1 MFWVSNYLL
10 LSIKPRSNRLLWI
23 FIDPQASWLCRK
35 REKMSEIPR
44 EILSVGD
51 LNRAI
56 ASSLEE
62 RFDTVWV
69 SGEISNFKA
78 YDSGHWY
85 FSLKDEEGQIR
96 CVMFRGR
103 NGQVGFMPQSGDLVE
118 VAANLGFYVPRGDIQ
133 LTVQSMRRAG
143 MGGLYEAFLKLK
155 AKLAKEGLF
164 DAERKREIPTHPRAI
179 GIITSPQAA
188 ALKDVLSTLDR
199 RAPHIPI
206 VIYPTLVQGPDAPAG
221 IISALKAA
229 EKENAVDVILLVRGG
244 GSIEDLWAF
253 NDEKLAYAIAA
264 SPIPIVSGVG
274 HETDVTIA
282 DFVADLR
289 APTPTGAAELAAP
302 RRDQMLQELDAIMQ
316 ALLQRVS
323 QRVEREAQTLD
334 QLALRLSH
342 ALPNPDRMREQISN
356 WQKQL
361 NQAWLVRVEN
371 WKRNQTH
378 YQSQLEMLN
387 PQRTLERGYAV
398 ILSGKGKSREEQV
411 MQAVRNPNELNTE
424 GVFEVRL
431 AEGRADVQFEK
442 VDSQQSS

>member
-1 MFWVSNYLL
+1 M
-10 LSIKPRSNRLLWI
+10 P
-23 FIDPQASWLCRK
+23 
-35 REKMSEIPR
+35 EIPR

-62 RFDTVWV
+62 SFDTVLV

-143 MGGLYEAFLKLK
+143 VGGLYEAFLKLK

-164 DAERKREIPTHPRAI
+164 DQERKREIPTHPRVI
-179 GIITSPQAA
+179 GIVTSLQAA
-188 ALKDVLSTLDR
+188 ALKDVLSTLAR

-221 IISALKAA
+221 IIAALQAA
-229 EKENAVDVILLVRGG
+229 AKELEKGKSEVDVILLVRGG

-253 NDEKLAYAIAA
+253 NDEKLAYAIAQ
-264 SPIPIVSGVG
+264 SPIPVVSGVG
-274 HETDVTIA
+274 HEADVTIA

-302 RRDQMLQELDAIMQ
+302 KRDQMLQELDAIAQ
-316 ALLQRVS
+316 ALRQRVS

-342 ALPNPDRMREQISN
+342 ALPNPDRMREQIGN
-356 WQKQL
+356 WQQRL
-361 NQAWLVRVEN
+361 NQAWRVRVEN
-371 WKRNQTH
+371 WQRNQGH
-378 YQSQLEMLN
+378 LQSQLEMLN

-398 ILSGKGKSREEQV
+398 ILSQAEEKLK
-411 MQAVRNPNELNTE
+411 AVRNPEELKANASYQ
-424 GVFEVRL
+424 VRL
-431 AEGRADVQFEK
+431 AEGEAQIELSAVK
-442 VDSQQSS
+442 PS

>member
-1 MFWVSNYLL
+1 
-10 LSIKPRSNRLLWI
+10 
-23 FIDPQASWLCRK
+23 
-35 REKMSEIPR
+35 MSEIPR
-44 EILSVGD
+44 EILSVGA

-56 ASSLEE
+56 AQSLED

-118 VAANLGFYVPRGDIQ
+118 VSANLAIYIPRGDVQ
-133 LTVQSMRRAG
+133 LTIQTLRRAG

-164 DAERKREIPTHPRAI
+164 DEERKREIPTHPRSI

-188 ALKDVLSTLDR
+188 ALKDVLSTLAR

-206 VIYPTLVQGPDAPAG
+206 VIYPTLVQGPDAPSG
-221 IISALKAA
+221 IIAALKAA
-229 EKENAVDVILLVRGG
+229 NQESADNAVDVILLVRGG

-253 NDEKLAYAIAA
+253 NDEQLAYAI
-264 SPIPIVSGVG
+264 SQSHTPVVSGVG
-274 HETDVTIA
+274 HETDFTIA

-302 RRDQMLQELDAIMQ
+302 RKDQLLQELEAIKQ
-316 ALLQRVS
+316 ALLQRVN

-342 ALPNPDRMREQISN
+342 ALPNPDRMREQINS
-356 WQKQL
+356 WQQRL
-361 NQAWLVRVEN
+361 SQVWLVRMEN
-371 WKRNQTH
+371 WKRNQSH
-378 YQSQLEMLN
+378 YQMQLEMLN

-398 ILSGKGKSREEQV
+398 ILSKEENQLH
-411 MQAVRNPNELNTE
+411 AVRKPNELNTAYRYE
-424 GVFEVRL
+424 IHL
-431 AEGRADVQFEK
+431 AEGQAEVHFAK
-442 VDSQQSS
+442 VDQIESK

>member
-1 MFWVSNYLL
+1 
-10 LSIKPRSNRLLWI
+10 
-23 FIDPQASWLCRK
+23 
-35 REKMSEIPR
+35 MSESSR
-44 EILSVGD
+44 EIISVGD

-56 ASSLEE
+56 AASLED

-118 VAANLGFYVPRGDIQ
+118 VSANLGMYVPRGDIQ
-133 LTVQSMRRAG
+133 LTVQTLRRAG

-164 DAERKREIPTHPRAI
+164 DEDRKREIPTHPRSI

-188 ALKDVLSTLDR
+188 ALKDVLSTLAR

-253 NDEKLAYAIAA
+253 NDEKLAYAIAQ
-264 SPIPIVSGVG
+264 SPIPVVSGVG
-274 HETDVTIA
+274 HETDFTIA
-282 DFVADLR
+282 DFVSDLR

-302 RRDQMLQELDAIMQ
+302 RKDQLLQELDAIMQ
-316 ALLQRVS
+316 ALLQRIN

-342 ALPNPDRMREQISN
+342 ALPNPDRMREQITS
-356 WQKQL
+356 WQLRL
-361 NQAWLVRVEN
+361 NQAWSVRMEN
-371 WKRNQTH
+371 WKRNQSH

-398 ILSGKGKSREEQV
+398 ILNKEDDQL
-411 MQAVRNPNELNTE
+411 QAVRKPSELNTQNTYQ
-424 GVFEVRL
+424 VRL
-431 AEGRADVQFEK
+431 AEGQVEVKLSDVK
-442 VDSQQSS
+442 

>member
-1 MFWVSNYLL
+1 
-10 LSIKPRSNRLLWI
+10 
-23 FIDPQASWLCRK
+23 
-35 REKMSEIPR
+35 MSEISR
-44 EILSVGD
+44 EVLTVGD

-56 ASSLEE
+56 AASLEE
-62 RFDTVWV
+62 RFDTVLV

-85 FSLKDEEGQIR
+85 FSLKDEEGQIK

-118 VAANLGFYVPRGDIQ
+118 VSANLGMYVPRGDIQ
-133 LTVQSMRRAG
+133 LTIQSLRRAG

-164 DAERKREIPTHPRAI
+164 DVERKREIPSHPRSI

-188 ALKDVLSTLDR
+188 ALKDVLSTLAR

-229 EKENAVDVILLVRGG
+229 EKEKAVDVILLVRGG

-253 NDEKLAYAIAA
+253 NDEQLAYAIAQ
-264 SPIPIVSGVG
+264 SSIPIVSGVG

-282 DFVADLR
+282 DFVSDLR

-302 RRDQMLQELDAIMQ
+302 RKDQMLQELEAIKQ
-316 ALLQRVS
+316 AMLQRVR

-342 ALPNPDRMREQISN
+342 ALPNPERMREQITN
-356 WQKQL
+356 WQL
-361 NQAWLVRVEN
+361 RLGQAWSVRMDS
-371 WKRNQTH
+371 WKRNQVH
-378 YQSQLEMLN
+378 FQSQLEMLN

-398 ILSGKGKSREEQV
+398 ILNVAEGLH
-411 MQAVRNPNELNTE
+411 AVREPGELTIGPE
-424 GVFEVRL
+424 YEIRL
-431 AEGRADVQFEK
+431 AKGNANVKLGEVKNQE
-442 VDSQQSS
+442 

>member
-1 MFWVSNYLL
+1 
-10 LSIKPRSNRLLWI
+10 
-23 FIDPQASWLCRK
+23 
-35 REKMSEIPR
+35 MSEISR

-56 ASSLEE
+56 AQSLEE

-103 NGQVGFMPQSGDLVE
+103 NGQVDFIPQSGDLVE
-118 VAANLGFYVPRGDIQ
+118 VSASLGMYVPRGDVQ
-133 LTVQSMRRAG
+133 LTIQTLRRAG
-143 MGGLYEAFLKLK
+143 MGGLYEAFIKLK

-164 DAERKREIPTHPRAI
+164 DNDRKHEIPTHPRSI

-188 ALKDVLSTLDR
+188 ALKDVLSTLAR
-199 RAPHIPI
+199 RAPHIPV
-206 VIYPTLVQGPDAPAG
+206 VIYPTLVQGPDAPPG
-221 IISALKAA
+221 IIYALKAA
-229 EKENAVDVILLVRGG
+229 AKENAVDVILLVRGG
-244 GSIEDLWAF
+244 GSLEDLWAF
-253 NDEKLAYAIAA
+253 NDEQLAYAIAN
-264 SPIPIVSGVG
+264 SKIPVISGVG
-274 HETDVTIA
+274 HETDFTIT

-316 ALLQRVS
+316 ALLQRIN
-323 QRVEREAQTLD
+323 QRIEREAQTLD

-342 ALPNPDRMREQISN
+342 ALPNPDRMREQIITL
-356 WQKQL
+356 QKRL
-361 NQAWLVRVEN
+361 NQAWSVRIEN
-371 WKRNQTH
+371 WKRNHSH
-378 YQSQLEMLN
+378 YQLQLEMLN

-398 ILSGKGKSREEQV
+398 ILSEENKSLF
-411 MQAVRNPNELNTE
+411 ALRNPNELHVHQNYQ
-424 GVFEVRL
+424 VRL
-431 AEGRADVQFEK
+431 AEGRAVIE
-442 VDSQQSS
+442 VSRVEAEL

>member
-1 MFWVSNYLL
+1 
-10 LSIKPRSNRLLWI
+10 
-23 FIDPQASWLCRK
+23 
-35 REKMSEIPR
+35 MSEISR

-56 ASSLEE
+56 AASLEA

-118 VAANLGFYVPRGDIQ
+118 VSASLGMYVPRGDIQ
-133 LTVQSMRRAG
+133 LTIQTLRRAG

-164 DAERKREIPTHPRAI
+164 DEERKREIPFHPRSI

-188 ALKDVLSTLDR
+188 ALKDVLSTLVR

-206 VIYPTLVQGPDAPAG
+206 VIYPTLVQGPDAPSG
-221 IISALKAA
+221 IIAALKAA
-229 EKENAVDVILLVRGG
+229 EKEHAVDVILLVRGG

-253 NDEKLAYAIAA
+253 NDEQLAYAIAQ
-264 SPIPIVSGVG
+264 SPIPVVSGVG
-274 HETDVTIA
+274 HETDFTIA

-302 RRDQMLQELDAIMQ
+302 RKDQMLQELEAIKQ
-316 ALLQRVS
+316 ALLQRVI

-342 ALPNPDRMREQISN
+342 ALPNPDRMREQITS
-356 WQKQL
+356 WQQRL
-361 NQAWLVRVEN
+361 NQAWLVRMEN
-371 WKRNQTH
+371 WKRNQSH
-378 YQSQLEMLN
+378 YQLQLEMLN

-398 ILSGKGKSREEQV
+398 ILSKQENELH
-411 MQAVRNPNELNTE
+411 AVRKPNELNTE
-424 GVFEVRL
+424 NIFQVRL
-431 AEGRADVQFEK
+431 AEGQAEVQFSE
-442 VDSQQSS
+442 VDTK

>member
-1 MFWVSNYLL
+1 
-10 LSIKPRSNRLLWI
+10 
-23 FIDPQASWLCRK
+23 
-35 REKMSEIPR
+35 MSEISR

-56 ASSLEE
+56 AASLEE
-62 RFDTVWV
+62 RFDSVWV

-118 VAANLGFYVPRGDIQ
+118 VSANLGLYVPRGDIQ
-133 LTVQSMRRAG
+133 LTIQTLRRAG

-164 DAERKREIPTHPRAI
+164 DAERKREIPTHPRSI

-188 ALKDVLSTLDR
+188 ALKDVLSTLAR

-229 EKENAVDVILLVRGG
+229 EKEKAVDVILLVRGG

-253 NDEKLAYAIAA
+253 NDEKLAYAIAE
-264 SPIPIVSGVG
+264 SSIPIVSGVG

-302 RRDQMLQELDAIMQ
+302 RRDQMLQELGAIMQ
-316 ALLQRVS
+316 ALLQRVN
-323 QRVEREAQTLD
+323 QRIEREAQTLD

-342 ALPNPDRMREQISN
+342 ALPNPDRMREQIYG
-356 WQKQL
+356 WQQRL
-361 NQAWLVRVEN
+361 NQAWTVRVQS
-371 WKRNQTH
+371 WQRNQTH
-378 YQSQLEMLN
+378 YQLQLEMLN

-398 ILSGKGKSREEQV
+398 ILSKNEQA
-411 MQAVRNPNELNTE
+411 MQAVRDSTQLNTE
-424 GVFEVRL
+424 AVYQVRL
-431 AEGRADVQFEK
+431 AKGQAVVQFAK
-442 VDSQQSS
+442 VSLEP

>member
-1 MFWVSNYLL
+1 
-10 LSIKPRSNRLLWI
+10 
-23 FIDPQASWLCRK
+23 
-35 REKMSEIPR
+35 MSEISR

-56 ASSLEE
+56 AASLEA

-103 NGQVGFMPQSGDLVE
+103 NSQVGFMPQSGDLVE
-118 VAANLGFYVPRGDIQ
+118 VSASLGMYVPRGDIQ
-133 LTVQSMRRAG
+133 LTIQTLRRAG

-164 DAERKREIPTHPRAI
+164 DEERKREIPFHPRSI

-188 ALKDVLSTLDR
+188 ALKDVLSTLAR

-206 VIYPTLVQGPDAPAG
+206 VIYPTLVQGPDAPSG
-221 IISALKAA
+221 IIAALKAA

-253 NDEKLAYAIAA
+253 NDEQLAYAIAQ
-264 SPIPIVSGVG
+264 SPIPVVSGVG
-274 HETDVTIA
+274 HETDFTIA

-302 RRDQMLQELDAIMQ
+302 RKDQMLQELEAIKQ
-316 ALLQRVS
+316 ALLQRVI

-342 ALPNPDRMREQISN
+342 ALPNPDRMREQITS
-356 WQKQL
+356 WQQRL
-361 NQAWLVRVEN
+361 NQAWLVRMEN
-371 WKRNQTH
+371 WKRNQSH
-378 YQSQLEMLN
+378 YQLQLEMLN

-398 ILSGKGKSREEQV
+398 ILSKQENELH
-411 MQAVRNPNELNTE
+411 AVRKPNELNTE
-424 GVFEVRL
+424 NVFQVRL
-431 AEGRADVQFEK
+431 AEGQAEVQFSDVNSK
-442 VDSQQSS
+442 

>member
-1 MFWVSNYLL
+1 
-10 LSIKPRSNRLLWI
+10 
-23 FIDPQASWLCRK
+23 
-35 REKMSEIPR
+35 MSEISR

-118 VAANLGFYVPRGDIQ
+118 VSAQLGMYVPRGDIQ
-133 LTVQSMRRAG
+133 LTIQTLRRAG

-164 DAERKREIPTHPRAI
+164 DAETKREIPTHPRSI

-188 ALKDVLSTLDR
+188 ALKDVLSTLAR

-221 IISALKAA
+221 IISAIKAA

-253 NDEKLAYAIAA
+253 NDEKLAYAIAQ

-334 QLALRLSH
+334 QLALRLGH
-342 ALPNPDRMREQISN
+342 ALPNPDRMREQIAS
-356 WQKQL
+356 WQQRL
-361 NQAWLVRVEN
+361 NQAWGVRVEN
-371 WKRNQTH
+371 WKRNQGH
-378 YQSQLEMLN
+378 YQAQLEMLN

-398 ILSGKGKSREEQV
+398 ILSKEEQA
-411 MQAVRNPNELNTE
+411 MHAVRNPKELNTKE
-424 GVFEVRL
+424 VFQVQL
-431 AEGRADVQFEK
+431 AEGQVEVEFANIK
-442 VDSQQSS
+442 

>member
-1 MFWVSNYLL
+1 
-10 LSIKPRSNRLLWI
+10 
-23 FIDPQASWLCRK
+23 
-35 REKMSEIPR
+35 MSEISR

-56 ASSLEE
+56 AASLEE
-62 RFDTVWV
+62 RFDAVLV

-103 NGQVGFMPQSGDLVE
+103 NSQVGFMPQSGDLVE
-118 VAANLGFYVPRGDIQ
+118 VSANLGMYVPRGDIQ
-133 LTVQSMRRAG
+133 LTIQTLRRAG

-164 DAERKREIPTHPRAI
+164 DLDRKRDIPTHPRSI

-188 ALKDVLSTLDR
+188 ALKDVLSTLAR

-253 NDEKLAYAIAA
+253 NDEKLAYAISQ

-289 APTPTGAAELAAP
+289 APTPTGAAELVAP

-316 ALLQRVS
+316 ALLQRVN

-342 ALPNPDRMREQISN
+342 ALPNPDRMREQITS
-356 WQKQL
+356 WQQRL
-361 NQAWLVRVEN
+361 TQAWLVRVES
-371 WKRNQTH
+371 WKRNQSH
-378 YQSQLEMLN
+378 YRSQLEMLN

-398 ILSGKGKSREEQV
+398 ILTEDKAS
-411 MQAVRNPNELNTE
+411 MQAIRSPKELNSE
-424 GVFEVRL
+424 GVFQIRL
-431 AEGRADVQFEK
+431 AEGQAQVQFAE
-442 VDSQQSS
+442 VVREP

>member
-1 MFWVSNYLL
+1 
-10 LSIKPRSNRLLWI
+10 
-23 FIDPQASWLCRK
+23 
-35 REKMSEIPR
+35 MSEISR

-56 ASSLEE
+56 AASLED

-103 NGQVGFMPQSGDLVE
+103 NAQVGFMPQSGDLVE
-118 VAANLGFYVPRGDIQ
+118 VSASLGMYVPRGDIQ
-133 LTVQSMRRAG
+133 LTIQTLRRAG

-164 DAERKREIPTHPRAI
+164 DEDRKREIPSHPRSI

-188 ALKDVLSTLDR
+188 ALKDVLSTLAR

-229 EKENAVDVILLVRGG
+229 NKEKAVDVILLVRGG

-253 NDEKLAYAIAA
+253 NDEQLAYAIAD
-264 SPIPIVSGVG
+264 SSIPVVSGVG
-274 HETDVTIA
+274 HETDFTIT

-316 ALLQRVS
+316 ALLQRIN

-342 ALPNPDRMREQISN
+342 ALPNPDRMREQIQG
-356 WQKQL
+356 WRQRL
-361 NQAWLVRVEN
+361 NQAWAVRIEG

-398 ILSGKGKSREEQV
+398 ILSKEKDQLH
-411 MQAVRNPNELNTE
+411 AVRDPNELMIE
-424 GVFEVRL
+424 ADYEIHL
-431 AEGRADVQFEK
+431 ANGISEVQFAK
-442 VDSQQSS
+442 VKSNS

>member
-1 MFWVSNYLL
+1 
-10 LSIKPRSNRLLWI
+10 
-23 FIDPQASWLCRK
+23 
-35 REKMSEIPR
+35 MSEISR

-56 ASSLEE
+56 AASLED

-118 VAANLGFYVPRGDIQ
+118 VSASLGMYVPRGDIQ
-133 LTVQSMRRAG
+133 LTIQTLRRAG

-155 AKLAKEGLF
+155 AKLTKEGLF
-164 DAERKREIPTHPRAI
+164 DEDRKRDIPTHPRSI

-188 ALKDVLSTLDR
+188 ALKDVLSTLAR

-221 IISALKAA
+221 MIAALKAA
-229 EKENAVDVILLVRGG
+229 EKEHAVDVILLVRGG

-253 NDEKLAYAIAA
+253 NDEQLAYAIAS
-264 SPIPIVSGVG
+264 SPIPVVSGVG
-274 HETDVTIA
+274 HETDFTIA

-316 ALLQRVS
+316 ALLQRIN

-342 ALPNPDRMREQISN
+342 ALPNPDRMREQIAS
-356 WQKQL
+356 WQQRL
-361 NQAWLVRVEN
+361 NQAWAVRMDN
-371 WKRNQTH
+371 WKRNQVH

-387 PQRTLERGYAV
+387 PQRTLERGYSV
-398 ILSGKGKSREEQV
+398 ILSREDNQLR
-411 MQAVRNPNELNTE
+411 AVRGPGELSTE
-424 GVFEVRL
+424 TVFQIQMADGEAEVRL
-431 AEGRADVQFEK
+431 ADIK
-442 VDSQQSS
+442 ISP

>member
-1 MFWVSNYLL
+1 
-10 LSIKPRSNRLLWI
+10 
-23 FIDPQASWLCRK
+23 
-35 REKMSEIPR
+35 MSEIPR

-56 ASSLEE
+56 ASSLDE

-253 NDEKLAYAIAA
+253 NDEKLAYAIAQ

-342 ALPNPDRMREQISN
+342 ALPNPDRMREQINS

>member
-1 MFWVSNYLL
+1 
-10 LSIKPRSNRLLWI
+10 
-23 FIDPQASWLCRK
+23 
-35 REKMSEIPR
+35 MSEISR

-164 DAERKREIPTHPRAI
+164 DLENKRPIPTHPRLI

-188 ALKDVLSTLDR
+188 ALKDVLTTLAR

-229 EKENAVDVILLVRGG
+229 EQENAVDVILLVRGG

-253 NDEKLAYAIAA
+253 NDEKLAYAIAQ
-264 SPIPIVSGVG
+264 SSIPIVSGVG

-316 ALLQRVS
+316 ALLQRVN

-342 ALPNPDRMREQISN
+342 ALPNPDRMREQISG
-356 WQKQL
+356 WQKRL

-371 WKRNQTH
+371 WRRDQGH
-378 YQSQLEMLN
+378 FQSQLEMLN

-398 ILSGKGKSREEQV
+398 ILSKEEQA
-411 MQAVRNPNELNTE
+411 MHAVRSPSELNTE
-424 GVFEVRL
+424 SLFEVRL
-431 AEGRADVQFEK
+431 AEGRVEVEFSK
-442 VDSQQSS
+442 VRES

>member
-1 MFWVSNYLL
+1 
-10 LSIKPRSNRLLWI
+10 
-23 FIDPQASWLCRK
+23 
-35 REKMSEIPR
+35 MSEISR

-56 ASSLEE
+56 ATSLEE

-69 SGEISNFKA
+69 GGEISNFKA

-103 NGQVGFMPQSGDLVE
+103 NGQVGFMPQFGDKVE
-118 VAANLGFYVPRGDIQ
+118 VSASLGMYVPRGDVQ
-133 LTVQSMRRAG
+133 LTIQTLRRAG

-164 DAERKREIPTHPRAI
+164 DEERKRALPTHPRSI
-179 GIITSPQAA
+179 GIITSSQAA
-188 ALKDVLSTLDR
+188 ALKDVLSTLAR

-206 VIYPTLVQGPDAPAG
+206 VVYPTLVQGPEAPAG
-221 IISALKAA
+221 IIAALKAA
-229 EKENAVDVILLVRGG
+229 NEENVVDVILLVRGG

-253 NDEKLAYAIAA
+253 NDEQLAYAIAH
-264 SPIPIVSGVG
+264 SDIPVVSGVG
-274 HETDVTIA
+274 HETDFTIA

-302 RRDQMLQELDAIMQ
+302 RKDQLLQELSAIQQ
-316 ALLQRVS
+316 ALLQRVN

-342 ALPNPDRMREQISN
+342 ALPNPDRMREQITGL
-356 WQKQL
+356 QKRLYQS
-361 NQAWLVRVEN
+361 WSVRMDN

-378 YQSQLEMLN
+378 LQSQLELLN
-387 PQRTLERGYAV
+387 PQRTLERGYSV
-398 ILSGKGKSREEQV
+398 ILSKDK
-411 MQAVRNPNELNTE
+411 NPLHAIRGPKELIPNKE
-424 GVFEVRL
+424 FQICMADGEAEVRF
-431 AEGRADVQFEK
+431 AEVK
-442 VDSQQSS
+442 ITP

>member
-1 MFWVSNYLL
+1 
-10 LSIKPRSNRLLWI
+10 
-23 FIDPQASWLCRK
+23 
-35 REKMSEIPR
+35 MSEISR

-56 ASSLEE
+56 AASLED

-118 VAANLGFYVPRGDIQ
+118 VSASLGMYVPRGDVQ
-133 LTVQSMRRAG
+133 LTIQTLRRAG

-164 DAERKREIPTHPRAI
+164 DEDRKRDIPTHPRSI

-188 ALKDVLSTLDR
+188 ALKDVLSTLAR

-221 IISALKAA
+221 IITALKAA
-229 EKENAVDVILLVRGG
+229 EKEHAVDVILLVRGG

-253 NDEKLAYAIAA
+253 NDEQLAYAIAN
-264 SPIPIVSGVG
+264 SPIPVVSGVG
-274 HETDVTIA
+274 HETDFTIA

-316 ALLQRVS
+316 ALLQRIN

-342 ALPNPDRMREQISN
+342 ALPNPDRMREQITN
-356 WQKQL
+356 WQQRL
-361 NQAWLVRVEN
+361 NQAWAVRMDN
-371 WKRNQTH
+371 WKRNQVH

-387 PQRTLERGYAV
+387 PQRTLERGYSV
-398 ILSGKGKSREEQV
+398 ILSREDNQLR
-411 MQAVRNPNELNTE
+411 AVRGPGELSTE
-424 GVFEVRL
+424 TVFQIQMADGEAEVRL
-431 AEGRADVQFEK
+431 ADIK
-442 VDSQQSS
+442 ISP

>member
-1 MFWVSNYLL
+1 
-10 LSIKPRSNRLLWI
+10 
-23 FIDPQASWLCRK
+23 
-35 REKMSEIPR
+35 MSEISR

-56 ASSLEE
+56 AASLEA

-103 NGQVGFMPQSGDLVE
+103 NSQVGFMPQSGDLVE
-118 VAANLGFYVPRGDIQ
+118 VSASLGMYVPRGDIQ
-133 LTVQSMRRAG
+133 LTIQTLRRAG

-164 DAERKREIPTHPRAI
+164 DEERKREIPFHPRSI

-188 ALKDVLSTLDR
+188 ALKDVLSTLAR

-206 VIYPTLVQGPDAPAG
+206 VIYPTLVQGPDAPSG
-221 IISALKAA
+221 IIAALKAA

-253 NDEKLAYAIAA
+253 NDEQLAYAIAQ
-264 SPIPIVSGVG
+264 SPIPVVSGVG
-274 HETDVTIA
+274 HETDFTIA

-302 RRDQMLQELDAIMQ
+302 RKDQMLQELEAIKQ
-316 ALLQRVS
+316 ALLQRVI

-342 ALPNPDRMREQISN
+342 ALPNPDRMREQITS
-356 WQKQL
+356 WQQRL
-361 NQAWLVRVEN
+361 NQAWLVRMEN
-371 WKRNQTH
+371 WKRNQSH
-378 YQSQLEMLN
+378 YQLQLEMLN

-398 ILSGKGKSREEQV
+398 ILSKQENELH
-411 MQAVRNPNELNTE
+411 AVRKPNELNTE
-424 GVFEVRL
+424 NVFQVRL
-431 AEGRADVQFEK
+431 AEGQAEVQFSE
-442 VDSQQSS
+442 VDPK

>member
-1 MFWVSNYLL
+1 
-10 LSIKPRSNRLLWI
+10 
-23 FIDPQASWLCRK
+23 
-35 REKMSEIPR
+35 MSEISR
-44 EILSVGD
+44 EVLSVGD

-56 ASSLEE
+56 ASSLEAQ
-62 RFDTVWV
+62 FDTVLV

-118 VAANLGFYVPRGDIQ
+118 VSASLGMYVPRGDVQ
-133 LTVQSMRRAG
+133 LTIQSLRKAG

-155 AKLAKEGLF
+155 AKLAKAGLF
-164 DAERKREIPTHPRAI
+164 DQERKQAIPSHPRAI

-188 ALKDVLSTLDR
+188 ALKDVLSTLQR
-199 RAPHIPI
+199 RSPHIPI

-221 IISALKAA
+221 IIAA
-229 EKENAVDVILLVRGG
+229 IQNANQEAVVDVILLVRGG

-253 NDEKLAYAIAA
+253 NDEQLAYAIAD
-264 SPIPIVSGVG
+264 SLIPIVSGVG

-302 RRDQMLQELDAIMQ
+302 RKDQLLQELEAIEQ
-316 ALLQRVS
+316 ALYQRLM

-342 ALPNPDRMREQISN
+342 ALPNPDRMREQITS
-356 WQKQL
+356 WQTRLQ
-361 NQAWLVRVEN
+361 QAWSVQIDN
-371 WKRNQTH
+371 FKRNQNH
-378 YQSQLEMLN
+378 YQLQLEMLN

-398 ILSGKGKSREEQV
+398 ILNPD
-411 MQAVRNPNELNTE
+411 MQAIRKPKDLNTQQP
-424 GVFEVRL
+424 FEVRL
-431 AEGRADVQFEK
+431 AEGVAQVQFEK
-442 VDSQQSS
+442 INT

>member
-1 MFWVSNYLL
+1 
-10 LSIKPRSNRLLWI
+10 
-23 FIDPQASWLCRK
+23 
-35 REKMSEIPR
+35 MSEISR

-56 ASSLEE
+56 AASLED

-118 VAANLGFYVPRGDIQ
+118 VSASLGMYVPRGDIQ
-133 LTVQSMRRAG
+133 LTIQTLRRAG

-164 DAERKREIPTHPRAI
+164 DEERKREIPTHPKSI

-188 ALKDVLSTLDR
+188 ALKDVLSTLAR

-244 GSIEDLWAF
+244 GSIEDLWTF
-253 NDEKLAYAIAA
+253 NDEQLAYAIADSA
-264 SPIPIVSGVG
+264 IPVVSGVG
-274 HETDVTIA
+274 HETDFTIA

-316 ALLQRVS
+316 ALLQRIN
-323 QRVEREAQTLD
+323 QRIEREAQTLD

-342 ALPNPDRMREQISN
+342 ALPNPDRMREQIQG
-356 WQKQL
+356 WQQRL
-361 NQAWLVRVEN
+361 NQAWVVRVQN
-371 WKRNQTH
+371 WQRSQSH
-378 YQSQLEMLN
+378 YQAQLEMLN

-398 ILSGKGKSREEQV
+398 ILNKQGDQLN
-411 MQAVRNPNELNTE
+411 AVRNPNELNAENTYQ
-424 GVFEVRL
+424 VRV
-431 AEGRADVQFEK
+431 AEGQAEVKFSEVQESK
-442 VDSQQSS
+442 QG

>member
-1 MFWVSNYLL
+1 
-10 LSIKPRSNRLLWI
+10 
-23 FIDPQASWLCRK
+23 
-35 REKMSEIPR
+35 MSEISR

-56 ASSLEE
+56 AQSLED

-118 VAANLGFYVPRGDIQ
+118 VSANLGMYVPRGDIQ
-133 LTVQSMRRAG
+133 LTIQTLRRAG

-164 DAERKREIPTHPRAI
+164 DEDRKRDIPTHPRSI

-188 ALKDVLSTLDR
+188 ALKDVLSTLAR

-206 VIYPTLVQGPDAPAG
+206 VIYPTLVQGPDAPVG
-221 IISALKAA
+221 IISALQAA
-229 EKENAVDVILLVRGG
+229 EKEKAVDVILLVRGG

-253 NDEKLAYAIAA
+253 NDEQLAYAIAN
-264 SPIPIVSGVG
+264 SSIPIVSGVG
-274 HETDVTIA
+274 HETDFTIA

-302 RRDQMLQELDAIMQ
+302 RKDQMLQELDAIKQ
-316 ALLQRVS
+316 ALLQRIN
-323 QRVEREAQTLD
+323 QRIERDAQTLD

-342 ALPNPDRMREQISN
+342 ALPNPDRMREQIAS
-356 WQKQL
+356 WQQRL
-361 NQAWLVRVEN
+361 NQAWLVRMNN
-371 WKRNQTH
+371 WQRNQAH
-378 YQSQLEMLN
+378 YHSQLELLN
-387 PQRTLERGYAV
+387 PQRTLERGYSV
-398 ILSGKGKSREEQV
+398 ILSREANQLH
-411 MQAVRNPNELNTE
+411 ALRGPKELSTDKVFQIQMAE
-424 GVFEVRL
+424 GEAQVRL
-431 AEGRADVQFEK
+431 ADIK
-442 VDSQQSS
+442 ISP

>member
-1 MFWVSNYLL
+1 
-10 LSIKPRSNRLLWI
+10 
-23 FIDPQASWLCRK
+23 
-35 REKMSEIPR
+35 MSEISR

-56 ASSLEE
+56 AASLEA

-118 VAANLGFYVPRGDIQ
+118 VSASLGMYVPRGDIQ
-133 LTVQSMRRAG
+133 LTIQTLRRAG

-164 DAERKREIPTHPRAI
+164 DEERKREIPFHPRSI

-188 ALKDVLSTLDR
+188 ALKDVLSTLAR

-206 VIYPTLVQGPDAPAG
+206 VIYPTLVQGPDAPSG
-221 IISALKAA
+221 IIAALKAA

-253 NDEKLAYAIAA
+253 NDEQLAYAIAQ
-264 SPIPIVSGVG
+264 SPIPVVSGVG
-274 HETDVTIA
+274 HETDFTIA

-302 RRDQMLQELDAIMQ
+302 RKDQMLQELEAIKQ
-316 ALLQRVS
+316 ALLQRVI

-342 ALPNPDRMREQISN
+342 ALPNPDRMREQITS
-356 WQKQL
+356 WQQRL
-361 NQAWLVRVEN
+361 NQAWLVRMEN
-371 WKRNQTH
+371 WKRNQSH
-378 YQSQLEMLN
+378 YQLQLETLN

-398 ILSGKGKSREEQV
+398 ILSKQENELH
-411 MQAVRNPNELNTE
+411 AVRKLNELNTE
-424 GVFEVRL
+424 NIFQVRL
-431 AEGRADVQFEK
+431 AEGQAEVQFSE
-442 VDSQQSS
+442 VDTK

>member
-1 MFWVSNYLL
+1 
-10 LSIKPRSNRLLWI
+10 
-23 FIDPQASWLCRK
+23 
-35 REKMSEIPR
+35 MSEMSR

-56 ASSLEE
+56 AASLED

-118 VAANLGFYVPRGDIQ
+118 VSASLGMYVPRGDIQ
-133 LTVQSMRRAG
+133 LTIQTLRRAG

-155 AKLAKEGLF
+155 TKLAKEGLF
-164 DAERKREIPTHPRAI
+164 DDERKRKIPTHPRSI

-188 ALKDVLSTLDR
+188 ALKDVLSTLAR

-221 IISALKAA
+221 IIAALKAA
-229 EKENAVDVILLVRGG
+229 NTEKAVDVILLVRGG

-253 NDEKLAYAIAA
+253 NDERLAYAIADSA
-264 SPIPIVSGVG
+264 IPVVSGVG
-274 HETDVTIA
+274 HETDFTIA

-316 ALLQRVS
+316 TLIQRIN

-342 ALPNPDRMREQISN
+342 ALPNPDRMREQIQS
-356 WQKQL
+356 WQQRL
-361 NQAWLVRVEN
+361 NQAWSVRVDG
-371 WKRNQTH
+371 WKRNQAH

-398 ILSGKGKSREEQV
+398 ILSKNKEELH
-411 MQAVRNPNELNTE
+411 AVRDPVELNTE
-424 GVFEVRL
+424 QGFQIRL
-431 AEGRADVQFEK
+431 AEGQVEVHFADVIGDK
-442 VDSQQSS
+442 S

>member
-1 MFWVSNYLL
+1 
-10 LSIKPRSNRLLWI
+10 
-23 FIDPQASWLCRK
+23 
-35 REKMSEIPR
+35 MSEISR

-56 ASSLEE
+56 AQSLED

-103 NGQVGFMPQSGDLVE
+103 NGQVGFIPQSGDLVE
-118 VAANLGFYVPRGDIQ
+118 VSASLSMYVPRGDIQ
-133 LTVQSMRRAG
+133 LTIQTLRRAG

-164 DAERKREIPTHPRAI
+164 DEDRKRELPTHPRAI

-188 ALKDVLSTLDR
+188 ALKDVLSTLAR

-206 VIYPTLVQGPDAPAG
+206 VIYPTLVQGADAPAG
-221 IISALKAA
+221 MITALKAA
-229 EKENAVDVILLVRGG
+229 EKEQAVDVILLVRGG

-253 NDEKLAYAIAA
+253 NDEQLAYAIAG
-264 SPIPIVSGVG
+264 SSIPVVSGVG
-274 HETDVTIA
+274 HETDFTIA

-302 RRDQMLQELDAIMQ
+302 RRDQMLQELDAIRQ
-316 ALLQRVS
+316 ALLQRIN

-342 ALPNPDRMREQISN
+342 ALPNPDRMREQMTS
-356 WQKQL
+356 WQQRL
-361 NQAWLVRVEN
+361 NQAWAVRMES
-371 WKRNQTH
+371 WKRNQMH

-398 ILSGKGKSREEQV
+398 VLNI
-411 MQAVRNPNELNTE
+411 NEGLHAARKPGDLHAATE
-424 GVFEVRL
+424 YEIRL
-431 AEGRADVQFEK
+431 AEGAATVQFEK
-442 VDSQQSS
+442 VSALKN

>member
-1 MFWVSNYLL
+1 
-10 LSIKPRSNRLLWI
+10 
-23 FIDPQASWLCRK
+23 
-35 REKMSEIPR
+35 MSEISR
-44 EILSVGD
+44 EILTVGD

-56 ASSLEE
+56 AASLEE

-85 FSLKDEEGQIR
+85 FSLKDEEGQIK

-103 NGQVGFMPQSGDLVE
+103 NGQVDFMPQSGDLVE
-118 VAANLGFYVPRGDIQ
+118 VSANLGMYVPRGDIQ
-133 LTVQSMRRAG
+133 LTIQTLRRAG

-164 DAERKREIPTHPRAI
+164 DADRKQDIPSHPRSI

-188 ALKDVLSTLDR
+188 ALKDVLSTLAR

-221 IISALKAA
+221 IIAALKAA
-229 EKENAVDVILLVRGG
+229 EKENVVDVILMVRGG

-253 NDEKLAYAIAA
+253 NDEQLAYAMAQ

-302 RRDQMLQELDAIMQ
+302 RKDQMLQELEAIKQ
-316 ALLQRVS
+316 AMLQRVR

-342 ALPNPDRMREQISN
+342 ALPNPERMREQITS
-356 WQKQL
+356 WQLRL
-361 NQAWLVRVEN
+361 NQAWAVRVEA
-371 WKRNQTH
+371 WKRNQGH
-378 YQSQLEMLN
+378 FQSQLEMLN

-398 ILSGKGKSREEQV
+398 VLNVSEGLEAVRDPGQLTAGPEYEIRLAKGKANVKLS
-411 MQAVRNPNELNTE
+411 
-424 GVFEVRL
+424 
-431 AEGRADVQFEK
+431 DVQLLKTE
-442 VDSQQSS
+442 Q

>member
-1 MFWVSNYLL
+1 M
-10 LSIKPRSNRLLWI
+10 
-23 FIDPQASWLCRK
+23 
-35 REKMSEIPR
+35 EISR

-62 RFDTVWV
+62 RFDIVWV

-96 CVMFRGR
+96 SVMFRGR
-103 NGQVGFMPQSGDLVE
+103 NSQVGFLPQSGDLVE
-118 VAANLGFYVPRGDIQ
+118 VSASLGMYVPRGDIQ
-133 LTVQSMRRAG
+133 LTIQTLRRAG

-155 AKLAKEGLF
+155 AKLAKAGLF
-164 DAERKREIPTHPRAI
+164 DAERKQEIPTHPRSI

-188 ALKDVLSTLDR
+188 ALKDVLSTLAR

-206 VIYPTLVQGPDAPAG
+206 VIYPTLVQGTDAPRG
-221 IISALKAA
+221 IIAALHAA
-229 EKENAVDVILLVRGG
+229 EKEQAVDVILLVRGG

-253 NDEKLAYAIAA
+253 NDEQLAYAIAQ
-264 SPIPIVSGVG
+264 SPIPVVSGVG
-274 HETDVTIA
+274 HETDTTIA

-302 RRDQMLQELDAIMQ
+302 RKDQLLQELAAIEQ
-316 ALLQRVS
+316 ALLQRVT

-342 ALPNPDRMREQISN
+342 ALPNPERMREQIRH
-356 WQKQL
+356 WQQRL
-361 NQAWLVRVEN
+361 NQAWIVRVDS
-371 WKRNQTH
+371 WKRT
-378 YQSQLEMLN
+378 QSHQQQQLEMLN

-398 ILSGKGKSREEQV
+398 VLNTKEGIH
-411 MQAVRNPNELNTE
+411 AVRKPKELCLNID
-424 GVFEVRL
+424 FEIRL
-431 AEGRADVQFEK
+431 AEGVASVQFATITPEK
-442 VDSQQSS
+442 

>member
-1 MFWVSNYLL
+1 MLEQS
-10 LSIKPRSNRLLWI
+10 
-23 FIDPQASWLCRK
+23 
-35 REKMSEIPR
+35 R

-56 ASSLEE
+56 AASLED

-118 VAANLGFYVPRGDIQ
+118 VSANLSMYVPRGDIQ
-133 LTVQSMRRAG
+133 LTIQTLRRAG

-164 DAERKREIPTHPRAI
+164 DEDRKREIPTHPRSI

-188 ALKDVLSTLDR
+188 ALKDVLSTLAR

-221 IISALKAA
+221 IIAALKAA
-229 EKENAVDVILLVRGG
+229 EKEKAVDVILLVRGG

-253 NDEKLAYAIAA
+253 NDEQLAYAIAD
-264 SPIPIVSGVG
+264 SNIPIVSGVG
-274 HETDVTIA
+274 HETDFTIA

-302 RRDQMLQELDAIMQ
+302 RRDQMLQELDAITQ
-316 ALLQRVS
+316 ALLQRIN

-342 ALPNPDRMREQISN
+342 ALPNPDRMREQMTSL
-356 WQKQL
+356 QQRM
-361 NQAWLVRVEN
+361 NQAWSVRMEN
-371 WKRNQTH
+371 WRRNQSH
-378 YQSQLEMLN
+378 YQSQLELLN
-387 PQRTLERGYAV
+387 PQRTLERGYSV
-398 ILSGKGKSREEQV
+398 ILSKDNEQLHVVRSPKDLTIHKAFQIQMADGKADVS
-411 MQAVRNPNELNTE
+411 
-424 GVFEVRL
+424 L
-431 AEGRADVQFEK
+431 AEIKINPDL
-442 VDSQQSS
+442 

>member
-1 MFWVSNYLL
+1 
-10 LSIKPRSNRLLWI
+10 
-23 FIDPQASWLCRK
+23 
-35 REKMSEIPR
+35 MSEISR

-62 RFDTVWV
+62 RFDTLWV

-164 DAERKREIPTHPRAI
+164 DTERKREIPTHPRSI
-179 GIITSPQAA
+179 GIITSLQAA
-188 ALKDVLSTLDR
+188 ALKDVLSTLAR

-221 IISALKAA
+221 IIAALKAA
-229 EKENAVDVILLVRGG
+229 EKEHAVDVILLVRGG

-253 NDEKLAYAIAA
+253 NDEQLAYAIAQ

-302 RRDQMLQELDAIMQ
+302 RRDQMLQELDAIKQM
-316 ALLQRVS
+316 LLQRVN
-323 QRVEREAQTLD
+323 QRVERDAQTLD

-342 ALPNPDRMREQISN
+342 ALPNPDRMREQIQG
-356 WQKQL
+356 WEKRL
-361 NQAWLVRVEN
+361 NQAWLVRMEN
-371 WKRNQTH
+371 WKRDQGH
-378 YQSQLEMLN
+378 FQSQLEMLN

-398 ILSGKGKSREEQV
+398 ILSSSKKSQEEQA
-411 MQAVRNPNELNTE
+411 MHAVRNPKELNTDS
-424 GVFEVRL
+424 VFEVRL
-431 AEGRADVQFEK
+431 AEGQVEVEFSRVTNG
-442 VDSQQSS
+442 

>member
-1 MFWVSNYLL
+1 
-10 LSIKPRSNRLLWI
+10 
-23 FIDPQASWLCRK
+23 
-35 REKMSEIPR
+35 MSEISR

-56 ASSLEE
+56 AASLED

-118 VAANLGFYVPRGDIQ
+118 VSASLGMYVPRGDIQ
-133 LTVQSMRRAG
+133 LTIQTLRRAG

-155 AKLAKEGLF
+155 AKLTKEGLF
-164 DAERKREIPTHPRAI
+164 DEDRKRDIPTHPRSI

-188 ALKDVLSTLDR
+188 ALKDVLSTLAR
-199 RAPHIPI
+199 RTPHIPI

-221 IISALKAA
+221 IIAALKAA
-229 EKENAVDVILLVRGG
+229 EKEHAVDVILLVRGG

-253 NDEKLAYAIAA
+253 NDEQLAYAIAS
-264 SPIPIVSGVG
+264 SPIPVVSGVG
-274 HETDVTIA
+274 HETDFTIA

-316 ALLQRVS
+316 ALLQRIN

-342 ALPNPDRMREQISN
+342 ALPNPDRMREQIAS
-356 WQKQL
+356 WQQRL
-361 NQAWLVRVEN
+361 NQAWAVRMDN
-371 WKRNQTH
+371 WKRNQVH

-387 PQRTLERGYAV
+387 PQRTLERGYSV
-398 ILSGKGKSREEQV
+398 ILSREDNQLR
-411 MQAVRNPNELNTE
+411 AVRGPGELSTE
-424 GVFEVRL
+424 TVFQIQMADGEAEVRL
-431 AEGRADVQFEK
+431 ADIK
-442 VDSQQSS
+442 ISP

>member
-1 MFWVSNYLL
+1 
-10 LSIKPRSNRLLWI
+10 
-23 FIDPQASWLCRK
+23 
-35 REKMSEIPR
+35 MSEISR
-44 EILSVGD
+44 QILTVGD

-56 ASSLEE
+56 ATSLEE
-62 RFDTVWV
+62 RFDTVLV

-118 VAANLGFYVPRGDIQ
+118 VSANLGMYVPRGDIQ
-133 LTVQSMRRAG
+133 LTIQSLRRAG

-164 DAERKREIPTHPRAI
+164 DTDRKREIPSHPRSI

-188 ALKDVLSTLDR
+188 ALKDVLSTLAR

-206 VIYPTLVQGPDAPAG
+206 VIYPTLVQGPDAPSG
-221 IISALKAA
+221 IIAALKAA
-229 EKENAVDVILLVRGG
+229 EKENVVDVILLVRGG

-253 NDEKLAYAIAA
+253 NDEQLAYAIAQ
-264 SPIPIVSGVG
+264 SSIPVVSGVG

-302 RRDQMLQELDAIMQ
+302 RKDQMLQELEAIKQ
-316 ALLQRVS
+316 AMLQRVR

-334 QLALRLSH
+334 QLALRLAH
-342 ALPNPDRMREQISN
+342 ALPNPDRMREQITS
-356 WQKQL
+356 WHQRL
-361 NQAWLVRVEN
+361 NQAWSVRMDS
-371 WKRNQTH
+371 WKRNQEH
-378 YQSQLEMLN
+378 FQSQLEMLN

-398 ILSGKGKSREEQV
+398 VLNIADGV
-411 MQAVRNPNELNTE
+411 HAVREPGDLQVGPEYE
-424 GVFEVRL
+424 IRL
-431 AEGRADVQFEK
+431 AKGAAVVKLGEVK
-442 VDSQQSS
+442 SN